1 MTITYFSFPFHQQFI
16 YQDNSKLQS
25 HHYSTPRK
33 RNTSWVFYILLI
45 WLTQRH
51 RPFIFCSYGWF
62 DTDTP
67 TFYILSK
74 WLTQTPTFWNFGILS
89 QTRAWSFLIGSK
101 DFLLPEESPP
111 LDAPSPSDDDA
122 NEEEA
127 TDEDLLAIGQRSQEQ
142 GEHQDKGT
150 K

>member
-1 MTITYFSFPFHQQFI
+1 M
-16 YQDNSKLQS
+16 
-25 HHYSTPRK
+25 
-33 RNTSWVFYILLI
+33 
-45 WLTQRH
+45 
-51 RPFIFCSYGWF
+51 
-62 DTDTP
+62 
-67 TFYILSK
+67 
-74 WLTQTPTFWNFGILS
+74 
-89 QTRAWSFLIGSK
+89 GSK

-127 TDEDLLAIGQRSQEQ
+127 TDEDLLAIGQRSRER

>member
-67 TFYILSK
+67 TFYILPK

>member
-1 MTITYFSFPFHQQFI
+1 M
-16 YQDNSKLQS
+16 
-25 HHYSTPRK
+25 
-33 RNTSWVFYILLI
+33 V
-45 WLTQRH
+45 
-51 RPFIFCSYGWF
+51 
-62 DTDTP
+62 DTDTA
-67 TFYILSK
+67 TFYILPK